1 MMVVPA
7 LLLTVTTG
15 CQTMVPISASSM
27 DPIEG
32 LNATPVNVLQEVTDA
47 RKKKTNQVGR
57 HTFTVFM
64 IPTIPVFE
72 ENSLHKGV
80 GEALSSALNQAGY
93 KATVVEKV
101 DQADGPVLNVQID
114 SMRNYLFSW
123 LWPLGLTGGR
133 AKMTPVLFDNEG
145 NVLWK
150 GKPCVAWGG
159 CPSLI
164 YMTGFETSVGMEVG
178 SIFRQILA
186 QMGTEDFRK
195 ALNSKNSQT
204 VSSN

>member
-1 MMVVPA
+1 MLKCVCMMVVPA

-80 GEALSSALNQAGY
+80 GEALSSALNQLDIRLQLLRRSIRPMACS
-93 KATVVEKV
+93 ER
-101 DQADGPVLNVQID
+101 ADRFHAELLVLLAMAARPD
-114 SMRNYLFSW
+114 WR
-123 LWPLGLTGGR
+123 R

-145 NVLWK
+145 NVYGRASLR
-150 GKPCVAWGG
+150 GMGVSVFNLHGG
-159 CPSLI
+159 
-164 YMTGFETSVGMEVG
+164 V
-178 SIFRQILA
+178 
-186 QMGTEDFRK
+186 
-195 ALNSKNSQT
+195 
-204 VSSN
+204 